1 MTNTIPDIEAYPRT
15 VMLRDGTQV
24 ILRPLEA
31 GDKVQLLDFFKRV
44 PEEER
49 YYLKENVT
57 APEVI
62 HAWTMDIDFGRTVP
76 IVALAGDRII
86 ADATLHRS
94 RSMARR
100 HVGELRVVV
109 DPDYREV
116 GLGRR
121 LIRELLDIASDL
133 GLQEVTFEL
142 VAGREE
148 AAVNAAISVGFR
160 QAAVLQN
167 RIRDFWGNYQALVLL
182 EMPLKD
188 RRLWWY

>member
-24 ILRPLEA
+24 ILRPLEE

-62 HAWTMDIDFGRTVP
+62 HAWTTDIDFGRTVP

-121 LIRELLDIASDL
+121 LIRELLDIAADL

-167 RIRDFWGNYQALVLL
+167 RIRDFWGNYQGLVLL

-188 RRLWWY
+188 RHLWWY